1 MESNR
6 RAVGPLQLDRK
17 AFRQTPPRQEVL
29 RVFVEHSQPMT
40 VAEVHNRIR
49 GRQINLTSVYRAIHL
64 FRRLG
69 ILVLADRVTGGQR
82 FELSDN
88 HRAHHHH
95 LICDQCGSVTDFED
109 CLIGPFERKIRE
121 RTRFVVRRHDL
132 QFYGL
137 CVRCSK

>member
-1 MESNR
+1 MDSTR
-6 RAVGPLQLDRK
+6 CDVGPLRFDRK
-17 AFRQTPPRQEVL
+17 TFRQTPPRQGVL

-40 VAEVHNRIR
+40 VAEVHRRIQ
-49 GRQINLTSVYRAIHL
+49 GRQINLASAYRAIHL

-69 ILVLADRVTGGQR
+69 ILVLADRVPGGQR
-82 FELSDN
+82 FELSDD

-95 LICDQCGSVTDFED
+95 LICEQCGSVTDFED
-109 CLIGPFERKIRE
+109 CLIGPFERKIRA

>member
-1 MESNR
+1 MDSTR
-6 RAVGPLQLDRK
+6 CTVAQLRFDRK

-29 RVFVEHSQPMT
+29 RVFAEHSQPMT
-40 VAEVHNRIR
+40 VAEVHKRIR
-49 GRQINLTSVYRAIHL
+49 SRQINLTSVYRAIHL

-69 ILVLADRVTGGQR
+69 ILVLTDRVTGGQR

-95 LICDQCGSVTDFED
+95 LICDHCGSVTDFED

-121 RTRFVVRRHDL
+121 RTSFAVRRHDL

>member
-1 MESNR
+1 MGSIR
-6 RAVGPLQLDRK
+6 RTVVPLDFDRK
-17 AFRQTPPRQEVL
+17 AFRHTQPRQEVL

-40 VAEVHNRIR
+40 VAEVHTRIR
-49 GRQINLTSVYRAIHL
+49 IRQINLTSVYRTIHL

-69 ILVLADRVTGGQR
+69 ILVLADRVIGGQR

-95 LICDQCGSVTDFED
+95 LICEQCGSVTDFED

-121 RTRFVVRRHDL
+121 RTSFVVRRHDL

-137 CVRCSK
+137 CIRCSK